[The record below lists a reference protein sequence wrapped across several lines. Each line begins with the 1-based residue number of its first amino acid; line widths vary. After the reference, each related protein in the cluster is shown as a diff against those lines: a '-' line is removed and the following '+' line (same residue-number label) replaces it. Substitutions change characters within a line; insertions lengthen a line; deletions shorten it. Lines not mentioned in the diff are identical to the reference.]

1 MNEPQWIYTQ
11 MRRPSR
17 DGEDPGA
24 VEEGYFFAENGK
36 VYLCNENGVRTGAS
50 KALRPGDDAREIA
63 VRLLRD
69 ESGKRRWS
77 DFNRPLRYPKNFY

>member
-36 VYLCNENGVRTGAS
+36 VISAMRMA
-50 KALRPGDDAREIA
+50 
-63 VRLLRD
+63 
-69 ESGKRRWS
+69 
-77 DFNRPLRYPKNFY
+77 